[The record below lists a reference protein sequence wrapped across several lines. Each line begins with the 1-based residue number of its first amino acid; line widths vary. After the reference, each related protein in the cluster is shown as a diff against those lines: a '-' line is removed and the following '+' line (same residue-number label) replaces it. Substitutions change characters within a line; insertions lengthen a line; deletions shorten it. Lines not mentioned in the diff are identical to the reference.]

1 MEPRIY
7 QQTAVDS
14 IKLGQTNL
22 LCLPMRA
29 GKSFVMELAI
39 DKYKF
44 TKVLILVGYRKIV
57 KQLSTYYE
65 GNVTYILSGEK
76 FDHSKQIHLGTFQ
89 TFNNRDIDINEY
101 DCIIIDEFHSR
112 MSDTVYALLN
122 NTATHLLFTGTP
134 LTNRN
139 KIITKGIDNFIQPVT
154 VKDLLE
160 QGFIAP
166 TKFMS
171 NSNIIG
177 KYAKELT
184 TNKQD
189 FDDAMVRQL
198 IKTED
203 MLGNIRKLIVDE
215 SLDTKHN
222 TVIYVNY
229 IDTAEQLYDLLSDLN
244 NVQLVHSK
252 LSDKQQT
259 QALVDYESGP
269 GILINV
275 RALSLGWDSPR
286 TDRLIYGFFTKI
298 HSLALQI
305 FWRASTINP
314 ADPGKVAYV
323 YDMTGQL
330 GFVNP
335 YTDFSSYC
343 KKKSCKE
350 LCFEQYGN
358 DPMQLYFCLESC
370 KGEPIV
376 VKCDGNPP
384 YSHSENPF
392 ISNYRIYEGKPC
404 GEPYPSWEFKYK
416 TVDAGIG
423 LIRKYQKCPCGCV
436 TGYDVKTLHQP
447 SEMIP
452 VYDSNKKMNTVTIL
466 FSKQHMKALALF
478 DDISKT
484 KYKVLQFNSS
494 EELYTEACKF
504 FGPKQF
510 QILSNASM
518 PKLPNVSVS
527 SELNAV
533 LPLISWDTDHRNFI
547 KKLIKFK
554 YEHIASFF
562 GLNPKMSYYAMKGI
576 SLDNEKSTLERLSIY
591 NLDKSNFLK
600 LHKQLS
606 STTV

>member
-1 MEPRIY
+1 MKPRPY
-7 QQTAVDS
+7 QQEAVDS
-14 IKLGQTNL
+14 IELGKTNL

-44 TKVLILVGYRKIV
+44 SKVLILVGYRKIV
-57 KQLSTYYE
+57 KQLSSYYP
-65 GNVTYILSGEK
+65 NTSTFILSGEE
-76 FDHSKQIHLGTFQ
+76 FDHSKRIHIATHQ
-89 TFNNRDIDINEY
+89 TFNNRDIDVNEY

-112 MSDTVYALLN
+112 MSTTVYELLDN
-122 NTATHLLFTGTP
+122 SATHLLFTGTP

-139 KIITKGIDNFIQPVT
+139 KIITKGIDKFIQPVT

-160 QGFIAP
+160 NGYIAP

-184 TNKQD
+184 TTKQD
-189 FDDAMVRQL
+189 FDDSIVRQL

-203 MLGNIRKLIVDE
+203 MLGNIRKLIIDN

-229 IDTAEQLYDLLSDLN
+229 IDTAEQLHTLLADLN

-252 LSDKQQT
+252 LSDKQQA

-305 FWRASTINP
+305 LWRASTINP
-314 ADPGKVAYV
+314 NKPDKVAYV

-335 YTDFSSYC
+335 YTDFSSYS

-376 VKCDGNPP
+376 VKCDGNQP

-452 VYDSNKKMNTVTIL
+452 VYDANKKMNTVTIL

-484 KYKVLQFNSS
+484 KYKVLEFNSS

-510 QILSNASM
+510 QILSNAHM

-527 SELNAV
+527 SELNVV
-533 LPLISWDTDHRNFI
+533 LPLISWGTDHRNFI

-554 YEHIASFF
+554 MEHICEFL
-562 GLNPKMSYYAMKGI
+562 GIKKGMVYYLARHI
-576 SLDNEKSTLERLSIY
+576 TVDNEKQILEFISTNSFNRAEFIKFT
-591 NLDKSNFLK
+591 NK
-600 LHKQLS
+600 LQKD
-606 STTV
+606 

>member
-1 MEPRIY
+1 MKPRPY
-7 QQTAVDS
+7 QQEAVDS
-14 IKLGQTNL
+14 IELGKTNL

-44 TKVLILVGYRKIV
+44 SKVLILVGYRKIV
-57 KQLSTYYE
+57 KQLSSYYP
-65 GNVTYILSGEK
+65 NTSTFILSGES
-76 FDHSKQIHLGTFQ
+76 FDHSKQIHIGTHQ
-89 TFNNRDIDINEY
+89 TFNLRNIDINEY
-101 DCIIIDEFHSR
+101 HCIIIDEFHSR
-112 MSDTVYALLN
+112 MSETVYALLD

-139 KIITKGIDNFIQPVT
+139 RIITKGIDKFIQPVT

-160 QGFIAP
+160 NGYIAP

-171 NSNIIG
+171 NSDIIG
-177 KYAKELT
+177 KHANELKT
-184 TNKQD
+184 TKQD
-189 FDDAMVRQL
+189 FDETIVRQL

-203 MLGNIRKLIVDE
+203 MLGNIRKLIIDN

-229 IDTAEQLYDLLSDLN
+229 IDTAEQLHTLLSDLN

-259 QALVDYESGP
+259 QALTDYESGP

-305 FWRASTINP
+305 LWRASTVNP
-314 ADPGKVAYV
+314 NKPDKVAYV

-330 GFVNP
+330 GFINP

-343 KKKSCKE
+343 NKKTCKE
-350 LCFEQYGN
+350 LCYEQYGN
-358 DPMQLYFCLESC
+358 DPMQLYFCLEAC
-370 KGEPIV
+370 KGEPVV
-376 VKCDGNPP
+376 VKCDGKQP

-392 ISNYRIYEGKPC
+392 ISNYRIISGQPC

-416 TVDAGIG
+416 TLDAGVG
-423 LIRKYQKCPCGCV
+423 LVTKYQKCPCGCV
-436 TGYDVKTLHQP
+436 TAYDVKTLHQP
-447 SEMIP
+447 SDMIP
-452 VYDSNKKMNTVTIL
+452 VYDENNNINTVTIL

-478 DDISKT
+478 DDIK
-484 KYKVLQFNSS
+484 KPRYKVLQFSSS

-504 FGPKQF
+504 FGPNQF
-510 QILSNASM
+510 QMISNANM
-518 PKLPNVSVS
+518 PKLPNVAVNN
-527 SELNAV
+527 ELTAV
-533 LPLISWDTDHRNFI
+533 LPLISWDTDHSNFI

-554 YEHIASFF
+554 LEHMCEFF
-562 GLNPKMSYYAMKGI
+562 GIKKGMVYYLSKYI
-576 SLDNEKSTLERLSIY
+576 TPTNEKQILEHLSKRSFDRAEFIKY
-591 NLDKSNFLK
+591 TNK
-600 LHKQLS
+600 LQKE
-606 STTV
+606 

>member
-1 MEPRIY
+1 MKPRPY
-7 QQTAVDS
+7 QQEAVDS
-14 IKLGQTNL
+14 IELGKTNL

-29 GKSFVMELAI
+29 GKSYIMELAI

-44 TKVLILVGYRKIV
+44 SKVLILVGYRKII
-57 KQLSTYYE
+57 KQLSTYYP
-65 GNVTYILSGEK
+65 NTSTFILSGEE
-76 FDHSKQIHLGTFQ
+76 FDRSKQIHLATHQ
-89 TFNNRDIDINEY
+89 TFNNRDIDITEY

-112 MSDTVYALLN
+112 MSATVYELLDN
-122 NTATHLLFTGTP
+122 SATRLLFTGTP

-139 KIITKGIDNFIQPVT
+139 RIITKGIDKFIQPIT

-160 QGFIAP
+160 NGYIAP

-171 NSNIIG
+171 NFDIIG
-177 KYAKELT
+177 KYANELT
-184 TNKQD
+184 TTKQD
-189 FDDAMVRQL
+189 FDDTIVRQL

-203 MLGNIRKLIVDE
+203 MLGNIRKLIIDN

-222 TVIYVNY
+222 TIIYVNY
-229 IDTAEQLYDLLSDLN
+229 IDTAEQLHTLLADLN

-252 LSDKQQT
+252 LSDKQQA

-275 RALSLGWDSPR
+275 RALSLGWDSPK

-305 FWRASTINP
+305 LWRASTINP
-314 ADPGKVAYV
+314 NKPDKVAYV

-330 GFVNP
+330 GFINP
-335 YTDFSSYC
+335 YTDFSSYS
-343 KKKSCKE
+343 KKKSCKD

-376 VKCDGNPP
+376 VTCDGKQPF
-384 YSHSENPF
+384 HHTENPF
-392 ISNYRIYEGKPC
+392 ISNYRIISGQPC
-404 GEPYPSWEFKYK
+404 GEPYPSWEFQYRTK
-416 TVDAGIG
+416 DAGIG
-423 LIRKYQKCPCGCV
+423 LITKYQKCPCGCI
-436 TGYDVKTLHQP
+436 TAYDVKTLHQP
-447 SEMIP
+447 SDMIP
-452 VYDSNKKMNTVTIL
+452 VYDENSNINTVTIL

-478 DDISKT
+478 DDIK
-484 KYKVLQFNSS
+484 KPRYKILQFSSS

-504 FGPKQF
+504 FGPNQF
-510 QILSNASM
+510 QMISNANM
-518 PKLPNVSVS
+518 PKLPNVAVNNA
-527 SELNAV
+527 LTAV

-554 YEHIASFF
+554 YEHTARFF

-576 SLDNEKSTLERLSIY
+576 SKENEKHMLQTLSG
-591 NLDKSNFLK
+591 KGFSKGKFLK

-606 STTV
+606 SS

>member
-22 LCLPMRA
+22 LCLPQRS

-112 MSDTVYALLN
+112 MSDTVYALLD

-244 NVQLVHSK
+244 NVQLVH
-252 LSDKQQT
+252 
-259 QALVDYESGP
+259 
-269 GILINV
+269 
-275 RALSLGWDSPR
+275 
-286 TDRLIYGFFTKI
+286 
-298 HSLALQI
+298 
-305 FWRASTINP
+305 
-314 ADPGKVAYV
+314 
-323 YDMTGQL
+323 
-330 GFVNP
+330 
-335 YTDFSSYC
+335 
-343 KKKSCKE
+343 
-350 LCFEQYGN
+350 
-358 DPMQLYFCLESC
+358 
-370 KGEPIV
+370 
-376 VKCDGNPP
+376 
-384 YSHSENPF
+384 
-392 ISNYRIYEGKPC
+392 
-404 GEPYPSWEFKYK
+404 
-416 TVDAGIG
+416 
-423 LIRKYQKCPCGCV
+423 
-436 TGYDVKTLHQP
+436 
-447 SEMIP
+447 
-452 VYDSNKKMNTVTIL
+452 
-466 FSKQHMKALALF
+466 
-478 DDISKT
+478 
-484 KYKVLQFNSS
+484 
-494 EELYTEACKF
+494 
-504 FGPKQF
+504 
-510 QILSNASM
+510 
-518 PKLPNVSVS
+518 
-527 SELNAV
+527 
-533 LPLISWDTDHRNFI
+533 
-547 KKLIKFK
+547 
-554 YEHIASFF
+554 
-562 GLNPKMSYYAMKGI
+562 
-576 SLDNEKSTLERLSIY
+576 
-591 NLDKSNFLK
+591 
-600 LHKQLS
+600 
-606 STTV
+606 